1 MINNRKIDISR
12 DFRFLFPLKSRN
24 QIPEKMYFFPI
35 AKLSTRQISYLEG
48 NVNTMHTSCL

>member
-35 AKLSTRQISYLEG
+35 AKLSTRHISYLEG